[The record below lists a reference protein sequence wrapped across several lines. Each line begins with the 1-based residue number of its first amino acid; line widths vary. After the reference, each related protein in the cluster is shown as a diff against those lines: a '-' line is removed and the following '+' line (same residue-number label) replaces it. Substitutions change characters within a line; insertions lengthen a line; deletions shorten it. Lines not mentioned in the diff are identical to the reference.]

1 MISSLI
7 TSSSWTQTHQ
17 SSAWCFLF
25 GSSCRTHFC
34 TLMTDD
40 CPSSCRPPC
49 RLGIFDLLLLCL
61 LCPPSPPSQGFPCWV
76 SFGSD
81 RALCLT
87 TTEQLRPSTS
97 RSLPTCN
104 LSPVDLEVEISSVTF
119 LFN

>member
-7 TSSSWTQTHQ
+7 TSSSWTQTRQ

-34 TLMTDD
+34 ILMTDGR
-40 CPSSCRPPC
+40 PSSCRPPC
-49 RLGIFDLLLLCL
+49 RLGMFDLLPLCL
-61 LCPPSPPSQGFPCWV
+61 LCPPSPPSQV

-81 RALCLT
+81 RALCFPIRPLT

-97 RSLPTCN
+97 RSPPTCN